1 MLDKGKIIKE
11 IKYKTTRSSGSG
23 GQNVNKVSTKVEL
36 RFDLVNSL
44 VLTEAQK
51 SIIFTKL
58 KNRIS
63 SEGILIITSDS
74 ERTQP
79 GNKKKVRELFLA
91 LLEQSFRKPKS
102 RIKTK
107 PTKTSR
113 EKRLKEKKINSEKKK
128 MRKID

>member
-1 MLDKGKIIKE
+1 MFDKGKIIKE

-74 ERTQP
+74 ERTQL

-113 EKRLKEKKINSEKKK
+113 EKRLKEKKIKSEKKK